1 MFFFRQHAKANEK
14 NAKQCMSGTQQKKK
28 IMNPARTL
36 LVEFL
41 EKKLPY
47 GTEMSFSQSR
57 TEVLMP

>member
-1 MFFFRQHAKANEK
+1 MQN
-14 NAKQCMSGTQQKKK
+14 NACLERSKRKKFL
-28 IMNPARTL
+28 NPARTL